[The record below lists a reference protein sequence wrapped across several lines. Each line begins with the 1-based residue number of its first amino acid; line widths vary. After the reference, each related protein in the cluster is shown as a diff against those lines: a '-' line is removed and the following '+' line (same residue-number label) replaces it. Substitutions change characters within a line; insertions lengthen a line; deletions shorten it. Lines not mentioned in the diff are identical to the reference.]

1 MAPLSRR
8 APRIPTLPLRWTEK
22 WVGTVEKNP
31 EEGIANRRGWGGE
44 KGRESPINSCA
55 PSVPRSRRLGERAP
69 FNPGM
74 PNTRERIA
82 GPER

>member
-8 APRIPTLPLRWTEK
+8 APRIPTPPFRWTEK

-31 EEGIANRRGWGGE
+31 EEGIANRRRWGGRR
-44 KGRESPINSCA
+44 GGD
-55 PSVPRSRRLGERAP
+55 PRSTRARQVCRVVGERAP